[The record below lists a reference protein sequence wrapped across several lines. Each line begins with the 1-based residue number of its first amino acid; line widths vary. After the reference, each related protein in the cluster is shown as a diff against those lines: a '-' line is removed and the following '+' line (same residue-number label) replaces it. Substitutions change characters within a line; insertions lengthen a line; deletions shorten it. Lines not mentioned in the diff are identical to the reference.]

1 MAESVKNNQKKEVKH
16 FWEKDD
22 DQKNFIERILS
33 PGLTSGYFVFIR
45 VIIFILL
52 IFLLFMSYLTYSFHF
67 MMMGCITVLLY
78 FSLENYVKLLRKYNL
93 VDNNQKNENLEEE
106 EEEDKKE
113 EKNKEKT
120 D

>member
-1 MAESVKNNQKKEVKH
+1 MAEIKKETQKKEPKH

-22 DQKNFIERILS
+22 DQKNFIERLLS

-45 VIIFILL
+45 IIIFILL
-52 IFLLFMSYLTYSFHF
+52 GFLLIMSLLTYSFHF

-78 FSLENYVKLLRKYNL
+78 FSLENYIKLLRKYNL
-93 VDNNQKNENLEEE
+93 VDQKQNENEDEKEGEEN
-106 EEEDKKE
+106 KKE
-113 EKNKEKT
+113 ETNKEKT